1 MFSYFLLPIIIIQ
14 KTAAKEKKLPLRK
27 VLISADQ
34 TEEKMPG
41 SPEEKQFTLSQCDAK

>member
-27 VLISADQ
+27 VLTADW
-34 TEEKMPG
+34 TEEKI
-41 SPEEKQFTLSQCDAK
+41 PENYPVGKELT